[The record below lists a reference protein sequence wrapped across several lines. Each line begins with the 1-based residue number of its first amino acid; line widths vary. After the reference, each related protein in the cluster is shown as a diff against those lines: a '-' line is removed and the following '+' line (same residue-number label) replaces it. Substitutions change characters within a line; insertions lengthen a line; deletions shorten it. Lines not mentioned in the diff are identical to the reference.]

1 MADNAERPR
10 GELML
15 RTLAMPADTNP
26 AGDIFGGWLMSQM
39 DIAGS
44 MMAVP
49 RAGGRV
55 ATVAVDAMVFH
66 KPVKVGNILCCYV
79 ELIRIG
85 RTSMTAHVQAWALDG
100 EARDK
105 RVKVTEG
112 VFTYVAIGADRRP
125 RPVDP
130 ED

>member
-1 MADNAERPR
+1 MDDKSHKPR

-39 DIAGS
+39 DIAGA

-66 KPVKVGNILCCYV
+66 KPVQVGNILCCYADLTRV
-79 ELIRIG
+79 G
-85 RTSMTAHVQAWALDG
+85 RTSMTIHVQAWALDG
-100 EARDK
+100 EARDR

-112 VFTYVAIGADRRP
+112 DFTYVAIGPDRKP
-125 RPVDP
+125 RAVDP
-130 ED
+130 QS

>member
-1 MADNAERPR
+1 MDDTSHKPR

-39 DIAGS
+39 DIAGA

-66 KPVKVGNILCCYV
+66 KPVKVGNILCCYSDLTRV
-79 ELIRIG
+79 G
-85 RTSMTAHVQAWALDG
+85 NTSMTVHVQAWALDG
-100 EARDK
+100 EARDQ

-112 VFTYVAIGADRRP
+112 DFTYVAIGPDRKP

-130 ED
+130 PE